1 MLLSFILA
9 ACGPVLVA
17 ASSKFMSEK
26 RTGCLT
32 AFLVVALLV
41 SAIVNLAFFTARV
54 GKGVRTS
61 ITSAPGA
68 HFGEEVVVAA
78 GEGDTGKR
86 VAVISVRGIISTAE
100 PGEIGESGL
109 DDLLAQLKQ
118 ARDDQSVAAVLL
130 RIDSPGGEV
139 TASDML
145 YEEISKTRAQ
155 KPVVVSMDAVAA
167 SGGYY
172 VACGGSY
179 IFAHETSITAS
190 IGVIM
195 QSVNYQNLLEKL
207 GLEVNTFKSGKFKDL
222 LNGARELTEAEREYV
237 QGLINQSYAKFVGI
251 VARERNLDEEALRKG
266 VADGRIVSGSDALKE
281 HLVDQLGGFELALE
295 KARELGKAPGA
306 AAIRF
311 TTPLAFG
318 RLVRFLS
325 EAPRPGGKMK
335 LEVGAP
341 VGARLPSGRLYFL
354 SPALMP

>member
-1 MLLSFILA
+1 M
-9 ACGPVLVA
+9 
-17 ASSKFMSEK
+17 
-26 RTGCLT
+26 T
-32 AFLVVALLV
+32 AFLVVSLLV
-41 SAIVNLAFFTARV
+41 SAIVNLAFLAGRAS
-54 GKGVRTS
+54 KGVRTA
-61 ITSAPGA
+61 ITAGPAS
-68 HFGEEVVVAA
+68 HLNEEVVVAA
-78 GEGDTGKR
+78 GEGDVGKR
-86 VAVISVRGIISTAE
+86 IAIISVRGIISTAE
-100 PGEIGESGL
+100 PGELGDSSL
-109 DDLLAQLKQ
+109 DDLLAELKH
-118 ARDDQSVAAVLL
+118 ARDDDSVAAVLL

-139 TASDML
+139 TASDIL
-145 YEEISKTRAQ
+145 YEAVSKTRAK

-179 IFAHETSITAS
+179 LYAHDTSITAS

-251 VARERNLDEEALRKG
+251 VARERNLDEAELRKG
-266 VADGRIVSGSDALKE
+266 VADGRIVSGSDAVKE
-281 HLVDQLGGFELALE
+281 HLVDELGGFEQALD

-318 RLVRFLS
+318 KLIRFLS
-325 EAPRPGGKMK
+325 EAPRSTRNMK

-341 VGARLPSGRLYFL
+341 AGSKLPSGRMYFL

>member
-1 MLLSFILA
+1 
-9 ACGPVLVA
+9 
-17 ASSKFMSEK
+17 MSEK

-41 SAIVNLAFFTARV
+41 SAIVNLAFFAGRS
-54 GKGVRTS
+54 GKGVRTAIS
-61 ITSAPGA
+61 SAPGSP
-68 HFGEEVVVAA
+68 FGEETVVAA
-78 GEGDTGKR
+78 GEGAAGKR
-86 VAVISVRGIISTAE
+86 IAIISLRGVISTAE

-109 DDLLAQLKQ
+109 DDLLAEFKQ
-118 ARDDQSVAAVLL
+118 ARNDNSVAAILL

-139 TASDML
+139 TASDIL
-145 YEEISKTRAQ
+145 YEEVAKTRAK

-179 IFAHETSITAS
+179 LYAHETSITAS

-195 QSVNYQNLLEKL
+195 QSVNYQNLLEKV
-207 GLEVNTFKSGKFKDL
+207 GLEVLTFKSGKFKDL

-237 QGLINQSYAKFVGI
+237 QGLINQSYDKFVGI
-251 VARERNLDEEALRKG
+251 VARERKLDEAELRKG

-281 HLVDQLGGFELALE
+281 RLVDELGGFEQALE
-295 KARELGKAPGA
+295 KARELGNAPGA
-306 AAIRF
+306 EAIRF

-318 RLVRFLS
+318 KLVRFLS
-325 EAPRPGGKMK
+325 EAPRPAGKLK
-335 LEVGAP
+335 LEIGAP
-341 VGARLPSGRLYFL
+341 SGTKLQSGRLYFL